1 METQVNTN
9 WKLNK
14 FTMNEDVYVID
25 KSATKESKM
34 NIKQKLY
41 NIYFDDHH
49 KRPPT
54 YLGTTNNLERWLKEN
69 NENRPI
75 DEEPEKLEDFIIEDC
90 ELYFYEEFDKK
101 SLSNLDED

>member
-1 METQVNTN
+1 MNLKKTLIVETQVNT
-9 WKLNK
+9 
-14 FTMNEDVYVID
+14 
-25 KSATKESKM
+25 
-34 NIKQKLY
+34 KQKLY

>member
-1 METQVNTN
+1 MNLKKNLIMETQVNT
-9 WKLNK
+9 
-14 FTMNEDVYVID
+14 
-25 KSATKESKM
+25 
-34 NIKQKLY
+34 KQKLY

-75 DEEPEKLEDFIIEDC
+75 DEEPEKLDDFIIEDC
-90 ELYFYEEFDKK
+90 ELYFYEEKTK
-101 SLSNLDED
+101 

>member
-1 METQVNTN
+1 M
-9 WKLNK
+9 
-14 FTMNEDVYVID
+14 
-25 KSATKESKM
+25 M
-34 NIKQKLY
+34 NIKKLY
-41 NIYFDDHH
+41 NIYFDYQDCN
-49 KRPPT
+49 PPQ